1 MLWAQGMLF
10 AIAHFR
16 LTIYRHMRLSIS
28 PAADMPRDAFDCI
41 VHIDVGEKRRRFEAH
56 RGVISFYS
64 GYFDRAFNG
73 DFAEAASGE
82 LTMKSEDPDTL

>member
-1 MLWAQGMLF
+1 
-10 AIAHFR
+10 
-16 LTIYRHMRLSIS
+16 
-28 PAADMPRDAFDCI
+28 MPRDAFDCI